1 MTPGGPAARWQ
12 VMGRS
17 TAPSQR
23 EGKIPTV
30 TGFPNLRRAV
40 RARSG
45 RRVFVALLF
54 TFLGLGAAGVFGSRT
69 SSVTAADRG
78 YELTVTY
85 PSVTRP
91 GLAIRYAVRV
101 RHSGGFT
108 GPIELMTTSEYLDL
122 FDENGFDPEP
132 TEITTTAED
141 TIWTFDT
148 FRGDVLTVS
157 FDARTE
163 PARESGRSGTTTL
176 MVQGDQIV
184 SVRYRTW
191 VMP

>member
-17 TAPSQR
+17 TTPSPR
-23 EGKIPTV
+23 EGKIPTAK
-30 TGFPNLRRAV
+30 GFPDLRRV
-40 RARSG
+40 VMARSG

-54 TFLGLGAAGVFGSRT
+54 IFLGLGATGVFGSRT
-69 SSVTAADRG
+69 GSVSAAGRG

-101 RHSGGFT
+101 RHAGGFT
-108 GPIELMTTSEYLDL
+108 GPIELMTSSEYLDL

-132 TEITTTAED
+132 SEITTTAAD

-176 MVQGDQIV
+176 MVQGDRIV
-184 SVRYRTW
+184 SVRYSTK